1 MSNQKMKINV
11 IGGGLAGSEACLY
24 LANKGYEV
32 HLYDIKGEKFTPAHH
47 NSNYGEIVCSNS
59 FKSNDNLTASGLLK
73 TELSKLDCSL
83 LKIAINHSVP
93 SGSALAV
100 DREKFAENVTNLI
113 NNNKNII
120 THTEDVGDFEKDAI
134 TIVATGPLTT
144 SNMCEALKNK
154 IGKDF
159 FYFFDAASPIISADS
174 IDMNIAFMQD
184 RYDKGTGDYLNLP
197 MNKEEYLNF
206 YNELVNAESVELK
219 DFEKGKVFES
229 CMPIEV
235 MAKRGVDAI
244 RFGPLKPVGL
254 MDKRTN
260 VMPYAVVQLRKENVS
275 ADMYN
280 MVGFQTNLKF
290 GEQKRVFSMIPGL
303 KEAEFLKYGV
313 MHRNHYIN
321 FPKSCDKFSRL
332 LVDNNIYIAGQLS
345 GVEGYVESI
354 ASGLYCAI
362 NVDRYLQGKPLLE
375 LSNNTIIGGM
385 YNYLINANKDNFQPI
400 NANYGL
406 LTPADNLIKRE
417 GKYYIASINGLVTPT
432 TNKIKSMRSEAYL
445 IRSCEE
451 MDKIKGEIK

>member
-1 MSNQKMKINV
+1 MLNQKKINI

-24 LANKGYEV
+24 LASKGYEV
-32 HLYDIKGEKFTPAHH
+32 NLYDIKSENFTPAHH
-47 NSNYGEIVCSNS
+47 NANYAEVVCSNS
-59 FKSNDNLTASGLLK
+59 FKSKDNFTASGLLK
-73 TELSKLDCSL
+73 TELLKLDCSL
-83 LKIAINHSVP
+83 IKIAMENSVP

-100 DREKFAENVTNLI
+100 DREKFAEHVTNLI
-113 NNNKNII
+113 KGNKNII
-120 THTEDVGDFEKDAI
+120 THTEDVGEFEEDAI

-144 SNMCEALKNK
+144 SKMCDALKNK

-174 IDMNIAFMQD
+174 IDMDIAFIQD

-197 MNKEEYLNF
+197 MTKDEYLNF
-206 YNELVNAESVELK
+206 YNELINAESVELK
-219 DFEKGKVFES
+219 DFEKNKVFES

-260 VMPYAVVQLRKENVS
+260 VIPYAVVQLRKENVD
-275 ADMYN
+275 ANMFN

-303 KEAEFLKYGV
+303 QDAEFLKYGV

-321 FPKSCDKFSRL
+321 FPSSCDKYSRL
-332 LVDNNIYIAGQLS
+332 LVDNNIFIAGQLS
-345 GVEGYVESI
+345 GVEGYVESV

-362 NVDRYLQGKPLLE
+362 NIDRLLQNKPLLE
-375 LSNNTIIGGM
+375 LNNNTIIGGM
-385 YNYLINANKDNFQPI
+385 YTYLINANKDNFQPI

-406 LTPADNLIKRE
+406 LAPVDNIVKE
-417 GKYYIASINGLVTPT
+417 DGKYYIKTEKGLVVPVES
-432 TNKIKSMRSEAYL
+432 KVKAMKSEAYF

-451 MDKIKGEIK
+451 MDKIIKEK